1 MNRPLL
7 IATGLFYVG
16 LGFLL
21 LLSTPQAMP
30 LHNLFAS
37 LIAAELTRILFAVGL
52 IAAGVATLGG
62 SLWFHCYRLR
72 QLAAGMRAGS
82 MCGLTLLLYLA
93 FLFIPG
99 DETVAGLM
107 IFTYLSLL
115 ALMTTPP
122 AVPEPLVQ
130 ALHEVQAQQ
139 QEAHDAAPDSPTAFS
154 DWGRVDWRLR
164 DRLRQSADTPSERNR
179 RHAANAPR
187 RQQSAT

>member
-1 MNRPLL
+1 MNRPMLL
-7 IATGLFYVG
+7 ATGIFYVG
-16 LGFLL
+16 LGVLL
-21 LLSTPQAMP
+21 LISTPQAMP
-30 LHNLFAS
+30 LHNLFAA
-37 LIAAELTRILFAVGL
+37 LIAAEATRIFFSCGL
-52 IAAGVATLGG
+52 IVAGVTTLGG
-62 SLWFHCYRLR
+62 TLCFHCYQLR
-72 QLAAGMRAGS
+72 QIAAGMRAGS

-93 FLFIPG
+93 FLFIPRG
-99 DETVAGLM
+99 ETVAGLM

-139 QEAHDAAPDSPTAFS
+139 QEAHDATSTPPSTFS

-164 DRLRQSADTPSERNR
+164 DRLRQSADAPSERNR

-187 RQQSAT
+187 R

>member
-37 LIAAELTRILFAVGL
+37 LIAAGLTRILFAVGL

-62 SLWFHCYRLR
+62 AACFHCYLLR
-72 QLAAGMRAGS
+72 QIAAGMRAGS

-93 FLFIPG
+93 FLFIPHA
-99 DETVAGLM
+99 ETVAGLM

-122 AVPEPLVQ
+122 AVPEPLVHALDTIHMQQ
-130 ALHEVQAQQ
+130 AS
-139 QEAHDAAPDSPTAFS
+139 QEGHDATAIPPTPFS
-154 DWGRVDWRLR
+154 DRGRIDWRLR
-164 DRLRQSADTPSERNR
+164 DRLRQPSDAPPERDRGHVRNLAR
-179 RHAANAPR
+179 
-187 RQQSAT
+187 